1 MNLLPLALVV
11 DDDITLR
18 VLAREALEQAGLR
31 VEDAATGREALD
43 AFQREAPEI
52 VLLDVMMPE
61 MDGFAAC
68 AAIRRLPLGA
78 TVPIM
83 IMTGLDDVESIA
95 KAYDA
100 GATDFVTKPWNALIL
115 SHRVRYMLR
124 ASQAVDALRE
134 NERSLAE
141 AQRISHIGNWRWDL
155 STNRF
160 SASDEVLRI
169 LGVEPSTFGG
179 TIDAYLATIHQ
190 DDREN
195 THRLLRQSIA
205 QMGPYQ
211 HDHRVCHPVQGDRI
225 VHEQAEILCEPGGTA
240 SQVIGTIQDITDR
253 RQAEAQIHFLA
264 YYDQLTQLPN
274 RQLFQD
280 RVTQA
285 FALAKRHANI
295 GALLLINLDRFQR
308 INDTL
313 GPSSGDQ
320 TLKEVAQR
328 LLQCI
333 RKTDSVSRQ
342 HEQDTTILS
351 RLSGDVFTMLLTHLS
366 SPPDAAKVAQRI
378 LKILSDPYVLQD
390 RTVVITASI
399 GIALLGQD
407 GQDVDTLLRNA
418 DAAMHAAQDKG
429 RNTYQFYSQSMNVA
443 LAERLSLESDLR
455 KALERDEF
463 MLHFQPQVDIRRWGI
478 IGVEAL
484 IRWRHPER
492 GMVSPASFI
501 PLAEELG
508 LIGDIGKWVLRT
520 ACLQQVAWTASG
532 LDLSIA
538 VNLSGVQFQQ
548 TSLME
553 TIASVVKETGAD
565 PHKLELELTESTA
578 MQHAE
583 NAVATFRQL
592 KAMGFHLSIDDF
604 GTGYSSLA
612 YLKRFPID
620 TIKID
625 RAFVKDLGSESEHA
639 AIAIAIIAMAHGLKL
654 RVVAEGVETQTQ
666 LDILRDNH
674 CDTIQGYFF
683 SQPLPCDL
691 LEQLVRRHRN
701 TPRLSKPPLDSLP
714 LAS

>member
-1 MNLLPLALVV
+1 MEQPPLALVA
-11 DDDITLR
+11 DDDITIR

-31 VEDAATGREALD
+31 VEEAATGKEAVE
-43 AFQREAPEI
+43 AFQRETPHI

-68 AAIRRLPLGA
+68 SAIRFLPHGGN
-78 TVPIM
+78 VPIM
-83 IMTGLDDVESIA
+83 IMTGLEDVASIA
-95 KAYDA
+95 KAFDA
-100 GATDFVTKPWNALIL
+100 GATDFITKPWNGLIL

-124 ASQAVDALRE
+124 ASQAVNALRE

-141 AQRISHIGNWRWDL
+141 AQRISHLGNWRWNL
-155 STNRF
+155 SSNRF
-160 SASDEVLRI
+160 TASDEVFRI
-169 LGVEPSTFGG
+169 LGVDPETFPG
-179 TIDAYLATIHQ
+179 TMDAYLDTVHPE
-190 DDREN
+190 DREK
-195 THRLLRQSIA
+195 TKQLLRQAIA
-205 QMGPYQ
+205 EMGSYQ
-211 HDHRVCHPVQGDRI
+211 HDHRAHHPTRGDRI
-225 VHEQAEILCEPGGTA
+225 VHEQAEILREPGGTA

-285 FALAKRHANI
+285 LALAKRHANI

-308 INDTL
+308 INDTF
-313 GPSSGDQ
+313 GPTSGDQ

-333 RKTDSVSRQ
+333 RKTDSVTRQ
-342 HEQDTTILS
+342 HEQDTVTLS
-351 RLSGDVFTMLLTHLS
+351 RLGGDEFTMLLTHLS
-366 SPPDAAKVAQRI
+366 SPQDATKVAQRI
-378 LKILSDPYVLQD
+378 LKILSDDYVLQD
-390 RTVVITASI
+390 RRVVITASI

-407 GQDVDTLLRNA
+407 GQDVDGLLRNA
-418 DAAMHAAQDKG
+418 DAALRAAQEKG

-455 KALERDEF
+455 KALEREEF
-463 MLHFQPQVDIRRWGI
+463 LLHYQPQIDIRRWDI
-478 IGVEAL
+478 VGVEAL

-501 PLAEELG
+501 PLAEEIG

-520 ACLQQVAWTASG
+520 ACRQQVAWTSSG
-532 LDLSIA
+532 LNLSIA
-538 VNLSGVQFQQ
+538 VNLSAVQFHQ
-548 TSLME
+548 SALIE
-553 TIASVVKETGAD
+553 SIAGVIKETGAD

-583 NAVATFRQL
+583 SAVAIFRQL
-592 KAMGFHLSIDDF
+592 KTMGFQLSIDDF

-625 RAFVKDLGSESEHA
+625 RTFVKDLGFDSEHA

-654 RVVAEGVETQTQ
+654 RVLAEGVETQAQ
-666 LDILRDNH
+666 LDNLRGNH
-674 CDTIQGYFF
+674 CDIIQGYFF
-683 SQPLPCDL
+683 SQPLPGEL
-691 LEQLVRRHRN
+691 LEQLVRSHRN
-701 TPRLSKPPLDSLP
+701 EQHPSGPPLNSLP

>member
-1 MNLLPLALVV
+1 MEQKPLALVA

-31 VEDAATGREALD
+31 VEDAATGREAVE
-43 AFQREAPEI
+43 AFQRETPQI
-52 VLLDVMMPE
+52 VLLDVLMPE
-61 MDGFAAC
+61 LDGFAAC
-68 AAIRRLPLGA
+68 AAIRRLPRGG

-83 IMTGLDDVESIA
+83 IMTGLEDVESIA

-115 SHRVRYMLR
+115 SHRARYMLR
-124 ASQAVDALRE
+124 AGQAVDALRE

-160 SASDEVLRI
+160 TASDEVYRI
-169 LGVEPSTFGG
+169 LGVDPATFPG
-179 TIDAYLATIHQ
+179 TIDAYLATVHPE
-190 DDREN
+190 DREK
-195 THRLLRQSIA
+195 THHLLRQAIA

-211 HDHRVCHPVQGDRI
+211 HDHRVQHPTQGDRI
-225 VHEQAEILCEPGGTA
+225 VHEQAEILRETGGTA
-240 SQVIGTIQDITDR
+240 RQVVGTIQDITDR

-285 FALAKRHANI
+285 LALSKRHPNI
-295 GALLLINLDRFQR
+295 GAVLLINLDRFQR

-313 GPSSGDQ
+313 GPTSGDEA
-320 TLKEVAQR
+320 LKEVAQR
-328 LLQCI
+328 LLHCI
-333 RKTDSVSRQ
+333 RKSDSVARQ
-342 HEQDTTILS
+342 HEQDATTLS
-351 RLSGDVFTMLLTHLS
+351 RLGGDEFTILLTQLS
-366 SPPDAAKVAQRI
+366 SPQNPAKVAQRI
-378 LKILSDPYVLQD
+378 LKALSEPYILQD
-390 RTVVITASI
+390 RTVMMTASI
-399 GIALLGQD
+399 GIALLGPD
-407 GQDVDTLLRNA
+407 GHDVNTLLRNA
-418 DAAMHAAQDKG
+418 DVAMHAAQDKG
-429 RNTYQFYSQSMNVA
+429 RNTYQYYSQSMNVA

-463 MLHFQPQVDIRRWGI
+463 LLHYQPQLDIRRWDI

-492 GMVSPASFI
+492 GMVSPLSFI

-508 LIGDIGKWVLRT
+508 LIGEIGQWVLRT
-520 ACLQQVAWTASG
+520 TCLQQVAWAAKG

-548 TSLME
+548 ASL
-553 TIASVVKETGAD
+553 TGAIGGILQETGAN
-565 PHKLELELTESTA
+565 PCKLEMELTESTA

-583 NAVATFRQL
+583 NAVAIFHQL
-592 KAMGFHLSIDDF
+592 KAMGFRLSIDDF

-625 RAFVKDLGSESEHA
+625 RAFVKDLASESEQA
-639 AIAIAIIAMAHGLKL
+639 AIAVAIIAMAHGLNL
-654 RVVAEGVETQTQ
+654 RVLAEGVETQEQ
-666 LDILRDNH
+666 LDILRNHH
-674 CDTIQGYFF
+674 CDAIQGYFF
-683 SQPLPCDL
+683 SQPLPADRI
-691 LEQLVRRHRN
+691 EQLIKNHQSNSR
-701 TPRLSKPPLDSLP
+701 SSGPPLDSFP
-714 LAS
+714 LAG